1 MNLSKCVLLRF
12 QRKSVDWSLM
22 GISGHY
28 LLDGMVIPSKEAAMD
43 LGIMVDIS
51 LKFHQHVANIV
62 HKASRVAENIL
73 KSTVNREASF
83 VTSLHHSYMSIIR
96 VFFITVEHRISW

>member
-1 MNLSKCVLLRF
+1 MNSSKCVLLRF
-12 QRKSVDWSLM
+12 QRKSVDWSLL

-28 LLDGMVIPSKEAAMD
+28 LLDGMVTPLKEDAMD
-43 LGIMVDIS
+43 LGILVDIS

-83 VTSLHHSYMSIIR
+83 LLPLFTTHTAIIR
-96 VFFITVEHRISW
+96 VLFITVEYRIPW